1 MPCSR
6 HHDRSHLGVLDST
19 GGIVSGI
26 GTLGESSLHAALK
39 AWYALPDDAIESEV
53 DGYFI
58 DIKRDDLL
66 IEIQT
71 GNFSGFKRKLGRLLE
86 HHRVLV
92 VYPVAVEK
100 WIVRETA
107 AGEQV
112 GRRKSPKKGRVEEI
126 FKELVRIPDLI
137 SHSHIS
143 IEVAFVQIEEF
154 WRDDGKGSWRRKRWS
169 IHDRHL
175 LAVTGS
181 YHFAGSSDYLDI
193 LPADLAQPF
202 SNRDLAAALDLRPV
216 LAQKMTY
223 TLRRAGFLQMVGKR
237 GNAKLYKVERD
248 ESIASG

>member
-1 MPCSR
+1 M
-6 HHDRSHLGVLDST
+6 
-19 GGIVSGI
+19 SGI

-39 AWYALPDDAIESEV
+39 MWYAQPGDAIETEV

-71 GNFSGFKRKLGRLLE
+71 GNFSGFKRKLARLLE
-86 HHRVLV
+86 NNRVLV

-107 AGEQV
+107 EGEPV
-112 GRRKSPKKGRVEEI
+112 GRRRSPKKGRVEEV
-126 FKELVRIPDLI
+126 FRELVRIPDLI
-137 SHSHIS
+137 SHSHIA

-154 WRDDGKGSWRRKRWS
+154 WRDDGRGSWRRKRWS
-169 IHDRHL
+169 ISDRRL

-181 YHFAGSSDYLDI
+181 YRSSDSTAYLDL

-202 SNRDLAAALDLRPV
+202 TNLELATALDLPPA
-216 LAQKMTY
+216 LAGKMTF
-223 TLRRAGFLQMVGKR
+223 TLRRAGLLQVTGKR
-237 GNAKLYKVERD
+237 GNANLYITTR
-248 ESIASG
+248 